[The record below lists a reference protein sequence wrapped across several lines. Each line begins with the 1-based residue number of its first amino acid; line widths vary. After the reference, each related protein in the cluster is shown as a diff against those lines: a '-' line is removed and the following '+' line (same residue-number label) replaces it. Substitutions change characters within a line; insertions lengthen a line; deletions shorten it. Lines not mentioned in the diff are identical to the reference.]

1 MTKTCAQCGKT
12 FDVSE
17 KEKEYCRN
25 SNIPLPDCCGSC
37 RRRDRIR
44 KQDRFPKRY
53 LGLFPKRSKKKSMG
67 NIGMVFH
74 GKYLL
79 WSLIALLV
87 FNQAINL
94 RMRENY
100 TPPGSGGSSTAIN
113 TASGSAAADPEKTL
127 IFRNFD
133 LLQEHFEKHG
143 QDMGY
148 ASTEEYLAAAN
159 AVVADPSVLHKKQA
173 EDGDDVY
180 FLPKSN
186 DLVIVSTDG
195 YIRTYFRPEDGMEY
209 YQRQ

>member
-1 MTKTCAQCGKT
+1 MTKTCVQCGKT
-12 FDVSE
+12 FEVGE
-17 KEKEYCRN
+17 KEKEYCR
-25 SNIPLPDCCGSC
+25 SNHLPIPDACGSC
-37 RRRDRIR
+37 RRRSRIR
-44 KQDRFPKRY
+44 KKDVVPRRY
-53 LGLFPKRSKKKSMG
+53 LGLFPKRSSRKAMG
-67 NIGMVFH
+67 SIGMVFH

-87 FNQAINL
+87 FSQAISL

-100 TPPGSGGSSTAIN
+100 TPPGT
-113 TASGSAAADPEKTL
+113 TASGSTATNGTGFHEAL

-143 QDMGY
+143 QEMGY
-148 ASTEEYLAAAN
+148 KSTEEYLAAAN

-180 FLPKSN
+180 FLQKTN

-195 YIRTYFRPEDGMEY
+195 YIRTYFRPEDGIEY
-209 YQRQ
+209 FNKQ

>member
-1 MTKTCAQCGKT
+1 
-12 FDVSE
+12 
-17 KEKEYCRN
+17 
-25 SNIPLPDCCGSC
+25 
-37 RRRDRIR
+37 
-44 KQDRFPKRY
+44 
-53 LGLFPKRSKKKSMG
+53 
-67 NIGMVFH
+67 MVFH

-87 FNQAINL
+87 FNQAISL

-100 TPPGSGGSSTAIN
+100 TPPGSGGRTATVN
-113 TASGSAAADPEKTL
+113 TASGSAAMDPEKTL
-127 IFRNFD
+127 IFRSFD

-143 QDMGY
+143 RDMGY

-180 FLPKSN
+180 FLPKTN

-209 YQRQ
+209 YRRQ

>member
-12 FDVSE
+12 FDISE

-87 FNQAINL
+87 FNQAISL

-100 TPPGSGGSSTAIN
+100 TPPGSTGF
-113 TASGSAAADPEKTL
+113 TASGSVTGIHETL

-143 QDMGY
+143 RDMGY

-159 AVVADPSVLHKKQA
+159 SVVTDPSALHKKQA

-180 FLPKSN
+180 FLQKTN

-195 YIRTYFRPEDGMEY
+195 YIRTYFRPEDGIDY
-209 YQRQ
+209 YNKQ